1 MKVET
6 AKVETLASECLF
18 DQCIRSVAAEA
29 ELHYAA
35 AGHGPLQEL
44 GTVTAQGPLQMLLS
58 VDAVDRE
65 VVEGVEAQPVEDFVE
80 LLLTFHQAQTRQEL
94 AGRHPSTFGKGGT
107 VLECFSEKLLRRSVG
122 GGSF

>member
-6 AKVETLASECLF
+6 AKVESLAPECLF

-35 AGHGPLQEL
+35 AGHRPLQEL

-80 LLLTFHQAQTRQEL
+80 LLLTFDQA
-94 AGRHPSTFGKGGT
+94 
-107 VLECFSEKLLRRSVG
+107 
-122 GGSF
+122 

>member
-6 AKVETLASECLF
+6 AKVESLAPECLF

-35 AGHGPLQEL
+35 AGHRPLQEL

-58 VDAVDRE
+58 VDAVHRE
-65 VVEGVEAQPVEDFVE
+65 VIECAEAQTVEDCVE
-80 LLLTFHQAQTRQEL
+80 LVLTFNKA
-94 AGRHPSTFGKGGT
+94 
-107 VLECFSEKLLRRSVG
+107 
-122 GGSF
+122 

>member
-6 AKVETLASECLF
+6 AKVESLAPECLF

-35 AGHGPLQEL
+35 AGHCPLQEL

-58 VDAVDRE
+58 VDAVHRK
-65 VVEGVEAQPVEDFVE
+65 VVECAEAQPVEDCVE
-80 LLLTFHQAQTRQEL
+80 LVLTFNKA
-94 AGRHPSTFGKGGT
+94 
-107 VLECFSEKLLRRSVG
+107 
-122 GGSF
+122 